1 MLHKYNIL
9 IYGYK
14 YTSFSLD
21 ISMIFLKQHSR
32 ILCLLS
38 FLVIIGHCSKTDPIT
53 GEKILIEPDTRKK
66 SREFVDKQGGLFGD
80 IGGKNKNTTF
90 EFGTS
95 NVLWRATLKA
105 LEFLPL
111 SNVDY
116 AGGIIV
122 YDWYSDK
129 IDSKEQIKISI
140 KFLSN
145 ELKSSS
151 VQVIGHKKICQ
162 DNEKCFTTKLEDKFT
177 QEIKDSIIDSARAL
191 KIADAKKE
199 QEKN

>member
-1 MLHKYNIL
+1 
-9 IYGYK
+9 
-14 YTSFSLD
+14 
-21 ISMIFLKQHSR
+21 MIFLKT
-32 ILCLLS
+32 
-38 FLVIIGHCSKTDPIT
+38 FSKTIVFLLLLAITSNCAKTDLIT
-53 GEKILIEPDTRKK
+53 GEKIIIDPDTRKK
-66 SREFVDKQGGLFGD
+66 SREFADKQGGLFGD

-95 NVLWRATLKA
+95 NVLWRATLKT

-111 SNVDY
+111 ANADY

-129 IDSKEQIKISI
+129 VDSKEQIKISI

-151 VQVIGHKKICQ
+151 IQVVGHKKICR
-162 DNEKCFTTKLEDKFT
+162 DNEKCFTTKLDDKFIL
-177 QEIKDSIIDSARAL
+177 EIKDSIINSARTL

>member
-1 MLHKYNIL
+1 
-9 IYGYK
+9 
-14 YTSFSLD
+14 
-21 ISMIFLKQHSR
+21 MIFLKTFSK
-32 ILCLLS
+32 ITVFLL
-38 FLVIIGHCSKTDPIT
+38 LLAVISNCAKTDPIT
-53 GEKILIEPDTRKK
+53 GEKIIINPDTGKK
-66 SREFVDKQGGLFGD
+66 SREFADKQGGLFGD

-111 SNVDY
+111 ANADY

-129 IDSKEQIKISI
+129 VDSKEQIKISI

-151 VQVIGHKKICQ
+151 IQVVGHKKICQ
-162 DNEKCFTTKLEDKFT
+162 DNEKCFTTKLDDKFIL
-177 QEIKDSIIDSARAL
+177 EIKDSIINSARTL

>member
-1 MLHKYNIL
+1 
-9 IYGYK
+9 
-14 YTSFSLD
+14 
-21 ISMIFLKQHSR
+21 MIFLKTFSK
-32 ILCLLS
+32 ITVFLL
-38 FLVIIGHCSKTDPIT
+38 LLAVISNCAKTDPIT
-53 GEKILIEPDTRKK
+53 GEKIIINPDTGKK
-66 SREFVDKQGGLFGD
+66 SREFADKQGGLFGD

-111 SNVDY
+111 ANADY

-129 IDSKEQIKISI
+129 VDSKEQIKISI

>member
-1 MLHKYNIL
+1 
-9 IYGYK
+9 
-14 YTSFSLD
+14 
-21 ISMIFLKQHSR
+21 MIFLKTFSK
-32 ILCLLS
+32 ITVFLL
-38 FLVIIGHCSKTDPIT
+38 LLAVISNCAKTDPIT
-53 GEKILIEPDTRKK
+53 GEKIIINPDTGKK
-66 SREFVDKQGGLFGD
+66 SREFADKQGGLFGD

-111 SNVDY
+111 ANADY

-129 IDSKEQIKISI
+129 VDSKEQIKISI

-151 VQVIGHKKICQ
+151 IQVVGHKKICQ
-162 DNEKCFTTKLEDKFT
+162 GNEKCFTTKLDDKFIL
-177 QEIKDSIIDSARAL
+177 EIKDSIINSARTQ
-191 KIADAKKE
+191 KIADTKKE

>member
-1 MLHKYNIL
+1 MSFLKKINKYNVFL
-9 IYGYK
+9 LL
-14 YTSFSLD
+14 T
-21 ISMIFLKQHSR
+21 IFL
-32 ILCLLS
+32 LN
-38 FLVIIGHCSKTDPIT
+38 HCAKVDPVT
-53 GEKILIEPDTRKK
+53 GEKVLIDPDTRKK

-111 SNVDY
+111 ANADY

-129 IDSKEQIKISI
+129 VDSKEQIKISI

-151 VQVIGHKKICQ
+151 IQVVGHKKICQ
-162 DNEKCFTTKLEDKFT
+162 DNEKCFTTKLDDKFIL
-177 QEIKDSIIDSARAL
+177 EVKDSIINSARTL

>member
-1 MLHKYNIL
+1 M
-9 IYGYK
+9 
-14 YTSFSLD
+14 S
-21 ISMIFLKQHSR
+21 FLKKVNKYHVFLLVT
-32 ILCLLS
+32 IL
-38 FLVIIGHCSKTDPIT
+38 FLNQCAKVDPVT
-53 GEKILIEPDTRKK
+53 GEKVIIDPDTRKK

-111 SNVDY
+111 SNADY

-122 YDWYSDK
+122 YDWYSEK

>member
-1 MLHKYNIL
+1 
-9 IYGYK
+9 
-14 YTSFSLD
+14 
-21 ISMIFLKQHSR
+21 MIFLKTFSK
-32 ILCLLS
+32 ITVFLL
-38 FLVIIGHCSKTDPIT
+38 LLAVISNCAKTDPIT
-53 GEKILIEPDTRKK
+53 GEKIIINPDTGKK
-66 SREFVDKQGGLFGD
+66 SREFADKQGGLFGD

-111 SNVDY
+111 ANADY

-129 IDSKEQIKISI
+129 VDSKEQIKISI

-151 VQVIGHKKICQ
+151 IQVVGHKKICQ
-162 DNEKCFTTKLEDKFT
+162 GNETCFTTKLDDKFIL
-177 QEIKDSIIDSARAL
+177 EIKDSIINSARTL
-191 KIADAKKE
+191 KIADTKKV

>member
-1 MLHKYNIL
+1 MNFFNFLSKIV
-9 IYGYK
+9 I
-14 YTSFSLD
+14 FSLFLL
-21 ISMIFLKQHSR
+21 MINN
-32 ILCLLS
+32 CA
-38 FLVIIGHCSKTDPIT
+38 KTDPVT
-53 GEKILIEPDTRKK
+53 GEKILIEPDPRKK

-162 DNEKCFTTKLEDKFT
+162 DNEKCFTTKLEEKFT

>member
-1 MLHKYNIL
+1 
-9 IYGYK
+9 
-14 YTSFSLD
+14 
-21 ISMIFLKQHSR
+21 MIFLKTFSK
-32 ILCLLS
+32 ITVFLL
-38 FLVIIGHCSKTDPIT
+38 LLAVISNCAKTDPIT
-53 GEKILIEPDTRKK
+53 GEKIIINPDTGKK
-66 SREFVDKQGGLFGD
+66 SREFADKQGGLFGD

-111 SNVDY
+111 ANADY

-129 IDSKEQIKISI
+129 VDSKEQIKISI

-151 VQVIGHKKICQ
+151 IQVVGHKKICQ
-162 DNEKCFTTKLEDKFT
+162 GNEKCFTTKLDDKFIL
-177 QEIKDSIIDSARAL
+177 EIKDSIINSARTL
-191 KIADAKKE
+191 KIADTKKE